1 MKLVYLNPAGLLGG
15 AERSLL
21 DLLAAV
27 RQQRPDAELTLI
39 AGGEGPLVSRAEALG
54 VRTILLPLPSALAG
68 FGDSALSGQ
77 GRVTRWM
84 SLAMRGGPAA
94 LAARAYARK
103 LRGVIEPLDADL
115 IHSNGLKTH
124 VLARLTGLS
133 TPVVWHLRDYVGRRP
148 LMRRVLAW
156 AAGRAALGIG
166 ISNSVSEDARAALPG
181 LPIETV
187 YNAIDVAHFTPGP
200 GEGSW
205 LDEMAGFA
213 SLPDQQSPVR
223 IGIVAA
229 YAHWKGQE
237 VFLDAAAKCQAHRE
251 KDAGEIRFFVI
262 GGPIYATQGSQWTE
276 AELRARWAALGI
288 DSQVGFVPFQDDV
301 VRVYRSL
308 DVVVHASTEPEPF
321 GRTIVEA
328 QACGRAVIAAQAGGA
343 AELITNGVD
352 ALGTSPRDVTE
363 LAQAMARLA
372 DDPALRARLGE
383 AGRRRVVECFAR
395 PRLGHEVLALYDRL
409 LARRFSERQGASR
422 R

>member
-39 AGGEGPLVSRAEALG
+39 AGGDGPLLARADALG
-54 VRTILLPLPSALAG
+54 VRTILLPLPPTLAG

-77 GRVTRWM
+77 GRVARLA
-84 SLAMRGGPAA
+84 SLALRGGPAA
-94 LAARAYARK
+94 LASRSYSRK
-103 LRGVIEPLDADL
+103 LRALIEPLGADL

-156 AAGRAALGIG
+156 AAAGAALGIG
-166 ISNSVSEDARAALPG
+166 ISNSVSEDARLALPG
-181 LPIETV
+181 LPIETI
-187 YNAIDVAHFTPGP
+187 YNAIDVEQFTPGP
-200 GEGSW
+200 GEGGW
-205 LDEMAGFA
+205 LDELAGFA
-213 SLPDQQSPVR
+213 SLPDQKSPIRV
-223 IGIVAA
+223 GIVAA

-237 VFLDAAAKCQAHRE
+237 VFLEAAAKCLANRE
-251 KDAGEIRFFVI
+251 EGANNLRFFVI
-262 GGPIYATQGSQWTE
+262 GGPIYATHGSQWTE
-276 AELRARWAALGI
+276 AQLRARAAELGI
-288 DSQVGFVPFQDDV
+288 AAQVGFVPFQDDV
-301 VRVYRSL
+301 VRIYRSL

-343 AELITNGVD
+343 AELIADGVD
-352 ALGTSPRDVTE
+352 ALGVAPRDVSA
-363 LAQAMARLA
+363 LARTMSRLA
-372 DDPALRARLGE
+372 DDAALRIKLGE
-383 AGRRRVVECFAR
+383 AGRRQVLERFAQ
-395 PRLGHEVLALYDRL
+395 PRLGREVLALYDRL
-409 LARRFSERQGASR
+409 LAKQ
-422 R
+422 

>member
-27 RQQRPDAELTLI
+27 RLQRPDAELTLI
-39 AGGEGPLVSRAEALG
+39 VGGEGPLVTRAEALG
-54 VRTILLPLPSALAG
+54 VRTILLTLPTALAA
-68 FGDSALSGQ
+68 FGDSALGGQ
-77 GRVTRWM
+77 GRIARLV
-84 SLAMRGGPAA
+84 SLALRGGPAA
-94 LAARAYARK
+94 WAARSYART
-103 LRGVIEPLDADL
+103 LRALVEPLDADL

-133 TPVVWHLRDYVGRRP
+133 TPVIWHLRDYVGRRP

-156 AAGRAALGIG
+156 ASARAALGIG
-166 ISNSVSEDARAALPG
+166 ISNSVSEDARLALPG

-187 YNAIDVAHFTPGP
+187 YNAIDVEHFTPGT
-200 GEGSW
+200 GEGDW
-205 LDEMAGFA
+205 LDELAGFA
-213 SLPDQQSPVR
+213 SVPDQKSPIR

-237 VFLDAAAKCQAHRE
+237 VFLKAAAKCLSGRE
-251 KDAGEIRFFVI
+251 RGAGELRFFVI

-276 AELRARWAALGI
+276 AELRARAAALGI
-288 DSQVGFVPFQDDV
+288 PSQVGFVPFQDDV
-301 VRVYRSL
+301 VRIYRSL

-343 AELITNGVD
+343 AELITDGSN
-352 ALGTSPRDVTE
+352 ALGAAPNDVPA
-363 LAQAMARLA
+363 LARAMAQLA
-372 DDPALRARLGE
+372 DDATLRAKLGE
-383 AGRRRVVECFAR
+383 AGRRHVVERFAQ
-395 PRLGHEVLALYDRL
+395 PRLGREVLALYERL
-409 LARRFSERQGASR
+409 LAKR
-422 R
+422 